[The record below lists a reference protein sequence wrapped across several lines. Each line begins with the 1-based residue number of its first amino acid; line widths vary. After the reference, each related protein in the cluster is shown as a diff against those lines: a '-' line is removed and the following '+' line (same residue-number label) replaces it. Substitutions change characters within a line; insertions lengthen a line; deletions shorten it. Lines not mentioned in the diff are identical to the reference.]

1 MQWNMDAFRE
11 KTDMAHIVQTQKGTY
26 NTKSSLDAT
35 SSEPISLNIHNCS
48 IVQLHLLT
56 FCFY

>member
-1 MQWNMDAFRE
+1 MQQNVDAFRE

-35 SSEPISLNIHNCS
+35 EVLNPS
-48 IVQLHLLT
+48 IWTYTIVA
-56 FCFY
+56 